1 MEERQEQQCASIGM
15 KMSLLCAT
23 LGAIAPAVIMLHE
36 FFESLPGGYNARL
49 NPAYTQ
55 VKWTILIG
63 VIVTLIGL
71 YLAAAFLGRAA
82 GKHICRRRRSLGGAI
97 LVGIG
102 LALGCLLIGLIAMSL
117 FLLVAAPGKDNV
129 GFIEGLV
136 SVYAFVGVSFM
147 IGAVP
152 ATLLGVLYGVLAR
165 WRLTKAG
172 CLKADTIP
180 AADA

>member
-23 LGAIAPAVIMLHE
+23 LGAIAPATIMLHE
-36 FFESLPGGYNARL
+36 FFQYLPGGVSARM

-55 VKWTILIG
+55 VKWPILIG
-63 VIVTLIGL
+63 IIVTLSGL

-82 GKHICRRRRSLGGAI
+82 GKNICRRRRGIGGAI

-102 LALGCLLIGLIAMSL
+102 LALCCLFVGLIALSL
-117 FLLVAAPGKDNV
+117 FLLAAAPGKDNV
-129 GFIEGLV
+129 EFIEGLV
-136 SVYAFVGVSFM
+136 SVYVFVGVSFM
-147 IGAVP
+147 VGAVP
-152 ATLLGVLYGVLAR
+152 AILLGILYGVLAR

-172 CLKADTIP
+172 CLKANTIP
-180 AADA
+180 AAGA

>member
-1 MEERQEQQCASIGM
+1 MEETQEQQCASIGM

-36 FFESLPGGYNARL
+36 FFEYLPGGVSARM

-55 VKWTILIG
+55 VKWSILLG
-63 VIVTLIGL
+63 VIVTLCGL

-82 GKHICRRRRSLGGAI
+82 GKNICRRRRGLGGAI

-102 LALGCLLIGLIAMSL
+102 LALSCLLVGLIVMSL

-147 IGAVP
+147 LGAVP
-152 ATLLGVLYGVLAR
+152 AILLGILYGVLAR

-172 CLKADTIP
+172 CLQANTIP
-180 AADA
+180 ASGA